1 MELTKQQIQRIND
14 FLEGIGVEYVDV
26 RFEMIDHIASE
37 IENKIE
43 NIPAFFE
50 NKGFQTPFI
59 KYMLSQKKK
68 YLNEYKKLK
77 NESFWYYTKKVLI
90 SMFQQMT
97 KSYNLGFILLFLSA
111 TYFLSVFKIKYASEI
126 IFTCFISSFLFIAIK
141 FNQLRKRFGEIRI
154 IRSYTKILLFNSII
168 ALHLPSFTPILNE
181 TPYSP
186 IEIYTVA
193 IMLAINY
200 LAYLSF
206 MNQKES
212 IEQYATNFY
221 LN

>member
-14 FLEGIGVEYVDV
+14 FLEGIGIEYIDI

-77 NESFWYYTKKVLI
+77 NESFWYYTKRVLI

-97 KSYNLGFILLFLSA
+97 KPYNLGFILLFLS
-111 TYFLSVFKIKYASEI
+111 TTHFLSIFKIKYTSEI

-141 FNQLRKRFGEIRI
+141 FNQLRKKLGEIRI

-181 TPYSP
+181 TAYSP

-193 IMLAINY
+193 IMLVSNY